1 MKKYD
6 KVLFVS
12 HSDTSR
18 GPMAEAIM
26 QPSVILEDVL
36 IDSKGMIVLF
46 PEPIN
51 PKAEAVLE
59 EHGLNM
65 KEHAAVQFTKDDF
78 DERTLI
84 LTMTGAQ
91 KEKLMEAFPEYV
103 VNLYALT
110 EYNRSG
116 SGDIIDPLGGDL
128 PEYRKCF
135 DILRE
140 EIKKVVDVIKE
151 EEESC

>member
-26 QPSVILEDVL
+26 QPKMILEDVL

-51 PKAEAVLE
+51 SKAEEVLQ
-59 EHGLNM
+59 EHGM
-65 KEHAAVQFTKDDF
+65 SMSEHGAVQFTKDDF

-84 LTMTGAQ
+84 LTMSQVQ
-91 KEKLMEAFPEYV
+91 KQKILEMFPEES
-103 VNLYALT
+103 VNLYTLT
-110 EYNRSG
+110 EYSG
-116 SGDIIDPLGGDL
+116 SAATDIIDPLGGDL
-128 PEYRKCF
+128 PEYRACF
-135 DILRE
+135 TILE
-140 EIKKVVDVIKE
+140 QEIERAVEVIKKE
-151 EEESC
+151 EEAC

>member
-26 QPSVILEDVL
+26 QPKVILEDVL

-51 PKAEAVLE
+51 PKAEAILE
-59 EHGLNM
+59 EHGMSM
-65 KEHAAVQFTKDDF
+65 KEHEAVQFTKDDF

-84 LTMTGAQ
+84 LTMSGIQ
-91 KEKLMEAFPEYV
+91 KEKLLELYPQET
-103 VNLYALT
+103 VNLYTLT
-110 EYNRSG
+110 EYNG
-116 SGDIIDPLGGDL
+116 SGNGDIVDPIGGNL
-128 PEYRKCF
+128 PEYRQCF
-135 DILRE
+135 DILMS
-140 EIKKVVDVIKE
+140 EIEKAVSVIKE
-151 EEESC
+151 EEAAC

>member
-26 QPSVILEDVL
+26 QPRVILEDVL

-51 PKAEAVLE
+51 PKAEAILE
-59 EHGLNM
+59 EHGMSM
-65 KEHAAVQFTKDDF
+65 KEHEAVQFTKDDF

-84 LTMTGAQ
+84 LTMSEMQ
-91 KEKLMEAFPEYV
+91 KTKLLELYPGET
-103 VNLYALT
+103 VNLYTLT

-116 SGDIIDPLGGDL
+116 DSDIVDPLGGDL
-128 PEYRKCF
+128 PEYRQCF
-135 DILRE
+135 DILEE
-140 EIKKVVDVIKE
+140 EIEKVVNVIKE
-151 EEESC
+151 EEETC

>member
-26 QPSVILEDVL
+26 QPRVILEDVL

-51 PKAEAVLE
+51 PKAEAILE
-59 EHGLNM
+59 EHGMSM
-65 KEHAAVQFTKDDF
+65 KEHEAVQFTKDDF

-84 LTMTGAQ
+84 LTMSQTQ
-91 KEKLMEAFPEYV
+91 KIKLMEAYPGET
-103 VNLYALT
+103 VNLYTLT

-116 SGDIIDPLGGDL
+116 NADIVDPLGGDL
-128 PEYRKCF
+128 PEYRQCF
-135 DILRE
+135 DILKD
-140 EIKKVVDVIKE
+140 EIEKVVNVIKE
-151 EEESC
+151 EEETC